1 MSKSGVKG
9 PRVELG
15 FTNKQVDESHAWGY
29 QTGFLGYDIPNTIN
43 VSTYAE
49 YSAYVKG
56 YNEGY
61 RDYIKSIEEE
71 YNSL

>member
-9 PRVELG
+9 PKGELG
-15 FTNKQVDESHAWGY
+15 FTNKRVDEAHAWGY
-29 QTGFLGYDIPNTIN
+29 QIGFFGYDMPNTIK
-43 VSTYAE
+43 VPTYAE

-61 RDYIKSIEEE
+61 RDYIKSMEEE
-71 YNSL
+71 YNNL

>member
-9 PRVELG
+9 PKGELG
-15 FTNKQVDESHAWGY
+15 STDKEVHVAYAWGY
-29 QTGFLGYDIPNTIN
+29 QQGFIGGSMPNTIN

-61 RDYIKSIEEE
+61 RDYIKSMEEE
-71 YNSL
+71 YNNM